1 MYRERTF
8 MDAILHGIAPTNE
21 QIAAYL
27 NAFHRRMPGITS
39 EIMLGLRTND
49 GRTSYDVVADRIAGA
64 QPANV
69 LDIGC
74 GDGELLAA
82 MHARL
87 PAAALAG
94 IDLSAEEL
102 ALAAARAGCEA
113 DLRLASA
120 AALPFPEAAFAA
132 VAAHLVF
139 MLIPQVDAALREVYR
154 VLAPGGTFAFLLPR
168 PPKQQSNLTTLLGT
182 LTHKVTIRYPD
193 FTPFAIGD
201 RALFEHF
208 GIADLLVGAGF
219 TAMPSFDDFEVHAT
233 FDGETLWKA
242 ISGRYVLGSLDDE
255 LTAELRG
262 IVHSAAANGPF
273 EYRESLRLV
282 AIVR

>member
-1 MYRERTF
+1 
-8 MDAILHGIAPTNE
+8 MDAILHGVAPTNE

-27 NAFHRRMPGITS
+27 HAFHHRMPGITS
-39 EIMLGLRTND
+39 EVMLGLRTSD
-49 GRTSYDVVADRIAGA
+49 GRTSYEVVADRVAA
-64 QPANV
+64 TRPASA

-82 MHARL
+82 MHTRF

-102 ALAAARAGCEA
+102 ALAAKRLTGGEA
-113 DLRLASA
+113 DLRIASA
-120 AALPFPEAAFAA
+120 AALPFPDAAFAA

-139 MLIPQVDAALREVYR
+139 MLIPHVDAALREVNR

-168 PPKQQSNLTTLLGT
+168 APKQQTHLTALLGK
-182 LTHKVTIRYPD
+182 LTHKISVRYPD

-201 RALFEHF
+201 RALFERF

-233 FDGETLWKA
+233 FDGESLWKA
-242 ISGRYVLGSLDDE
+242 ISGRYVLGSLDEE
-255 LTAELRG
+255 LTAELRA
-262 IVHSAAANGPF
+262 IVLSAAANGAF